1 MSKEPLVFFEIK
13 IPKDNE
19 YTIEQAQTLL
29 GNLDL
34 WEKKSLFFKNPIPF
48 VLEIACIEQKIRFI
62 IAFPESQAAFFQS
75 QLLAQYKDALITQI
89 DDYLADLDQGQFFTG
104 QLSLAR
110 PWYLPIQTADQ
121 FQDVDPLSSVLA
133 TMSKNARPEDI
144 LACQFVLVPAGKKW
158 QSGLAS
164 LASSGGP
171 KDANGVASAH
181 PQRDRIELKAS
192 HSGFKTNLR
201 IVTNN
206 EEALKALM
214 GSFGSFSSPN
224 GNYFVSKKPGVFS
237 KEKFKKSIFQR
248 ESFGKGQ
255 ILNSLEISSL
265 WHLPTHL
272 ITLPNIA
279 WGRQMISEAP
289 DDLPI
294 AEGLSSEEK
303 KKITFV
309 AKTEFK
315 NKLTTFGVIR
325 KDRERHVYVVG
336 KTGTGKTTLLCNM
349 AIEDIRKGEGVAVI
363 DPHGDLIQTLLE
375 YIPKNRINDVCYFNP
390 SDPDFDYPL
399 NILEV
404 SNPAQKELVA
414 SGIVSIFYKL
424 YSHSWGPRMEHIL
437 RNTLLTLT
445 ARDESTLGDVI
456 RILTDKNFRRDIVDK
471 LDDKNLI
478 NFWNREFETMSANMQ
493 QEAISPILNKVGQ
506 FVSSPLIRRV
516 IGYRWSRVKIEDIM
530 NNGKILL
537 VDLSSGKIGEDNS
550 ALLGAMIITQIQ
562 LAAMN
567 RSFIPERERKS
578 FYLYVDEFQN
588 FATQS
593 FIRILSEA
601 RKFKL
606 NLTVANR
613 YMAQLDQE
621 IQDAILGNVGTLMTF
636 IVGAQDAQVLDKE
649 FGKDFDVDD
658 LVSLGKYQILIKM
671 SINDRTSNPF
681 SASTLP
687 LPSCNNKNYDK
698 IIKMSRAQ
706 FGRNRKKS

>member
-1 MSKEPLVFFEIK
+1 MIFFEIK
-13 IPKDNE
+13 IPRDNE

-29 GNLDL
+29 SNLDL
-34 WEKKSLFFKNPIPF
+34 WQKKSIFSKKPVAF

-62 IAFPESQAAFFQS
+62 VAFPQSQAGFFQS

-89 DDYLADLDQGQFFTG
+89 DDYLSDLDTSQFFVGQFG
-104 QLSLAR
+104 LAR
-110 PWYLPIQTADQ
+110 PWYLPIKTADQ
-121 FQDVDPLSSVLA
+121 FQEVDPLSSVLA

-144 LACQFVLVPAGKKW
+144 ITCQYILIPAGKKW
-158 QSGLAS
+158 QTGLAN

-171 KDANGVASAH
+171 KDSNGVATAH

-192 HSGFKTNLR
+192 QSGFMTFLR
-201 IVTNN
+201 VVTNN
-206 EEALKALM
+206 DEALKALL

-224 GNYFVSKKPGVFS
+224 GNYFVSKSPGLFK
-237 KEKFKKSIFQR
+237 KEKLKQSVFAR
-248 ESFGKGQ
+248 EPFGKGQ
-255 ILNSLEISSL
+255 ILNSLEISSV
-265 WHLPTHL
+265 WHLPTQL

-279 WGRQMISEAP
+279 WGREMVSEAP

-294 AEGLSSEEK
+294 AEGLNDEEK
-303 KKITFV
+303 KKITFL

-315 NKLTTFGVIR
+315 NKLTTFGIRR
-325 KDRERHVYVVG
+325 KDRERHVYAIG

-349 AIEDIRKGEGVAVI
+349 AIEDIRKGEGVAVV
-363 DPHGDLIQTLLE
+363 DPHGDLIQTLLT

-390 SDPDFDYPL
+390 SDPEFDYPL
-399 NILEV
+399 NILDV
-404 SNPAQKELVA
+404 SNAAQKELVA

-445 ARDESTLGDVI
+445 AREDSTLSDVI
-456 RILTDKNFRRDIVDK
+456 RILTDKKFRRDVVDN
-471 LDDKNLI
+471 LNDKNLT
-478 NFWNREFETMSANMQ
+478 NFWNREYETMSANMQ

-516 IGYRWSRVKIEDIM
+516 IGYRWSKVKIEEIM
-530 NNGKILL
+530 NTGKILL

-567 RSFIPERERKS
+567 RAFIPEEDRKP

-606 NLTVANR
+606 NLTVANQ
-613 YMAQLDQE
+613 YMAQLDE
-621 IQDAILGNVGTLMTF
+621 EVQDAILGNVGTLMTF
-636 IVGAQDAQVLDKE
+636 IVGSQDAQVLDKE

-658 LVSLGKYQILIKM
+658 LVSLGKFQILMKM
-671 SINDRTSNPF
+671 SINARTSNPF
-681 SASTLP
+681 YANTLP
-687 LPSCNNKNYDK
+687 LPSCFNKNYDK
-698 IIKMSRAQ
+698 IVKMSRSQ
-706 FGRNRKKS
+706 FGRKRKENKDEN